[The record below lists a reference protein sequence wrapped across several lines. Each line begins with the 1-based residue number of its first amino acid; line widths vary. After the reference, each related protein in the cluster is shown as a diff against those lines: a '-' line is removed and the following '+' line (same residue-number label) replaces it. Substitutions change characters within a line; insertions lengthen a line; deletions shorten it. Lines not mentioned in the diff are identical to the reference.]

1 MSELHISL
9 AIAGVLIVVG
19 VYFYNMYQESR
30 LRAKAEKA
38 FTGGE
43 EDVLLKAES
52 DESPLDG
59 ERREPSLDMPLDGPD
74 VAELAD
80 DIPNMADLPVE
91 EASVP
96 PQQQAEPLAPPV
108 MPQSHVP
115 EKPVAGASFD
125 EVVDFVATLTPLQPF
140 QAGDGAR
147 FAGAFQGYG
156 RSVRLYGVSRLTG
169 QAEPLDEG
177 RGGDARFTAA
187 LQLVNR
193 SGAISAIDLDDFC
206 RRVQDAATAL
216 GASVAFPDKPEA
228 MKRAAML
235 DEFCAS
241 VDVLIGVNVVTGNG
255 DLLPATKI
263 RAIAESNGLKLKA
276 DGTFHSMND
285 DGITLFTLSNFD
297 PTPFSPDAFRHMTT
311 HGVTLLLDVPKVA
324 LGLRVFD
331 QMLLQAR
338 QIAHTLNAT
347 LVDDNRRPLS
357 DSGIA
362 KIKSQLATIY
372 TKMDAAGIAAGSER
386 ATRLFS

>member
-19 VYFYNMYQESR
+19 VYFYNLYQENR

-43 EDVLLKAES
+43 EDVLLKQEESAEL
-52 DESPLDG
+52 PFDG
-59 ERREPSLDMPLDGPD
+59 ERREPSLDLPLDGPEA
-74 VAELAD
+74 AELAD
-80 DIPNMADLPVE
+80 DIPDLSGDELPRDDIPE
-91 EASVP
+91 SVAP
-96 PQQQAEPLAPPV
+96 AALAPA
-108 MPQSHVP
+108 
-115 EKPVAGASFD
+115 PVAEKERQAAPSSFD
-125 EVVDFVATLTPLQPF
+125 EIVDFVATITPAESF
-140 QAGDGAR
+140 QSDDSAR
-147 FAGAFQGYG
+147 FVASFEGFG
-156 RSVRLYGVSRLTG
+156 RMVRLLGLNRLTG
-169 QAEPLDEG
+169 QAEPLEEG
-177 RGGDARFTAA
+177 RQGYAKFFAA

-193 SGAISAIDLDDFC
+193 SGAVSAADLDDFC
-206 RRVQDAATAL
+206 RRVQDFAAGL
-216 GASVAFPDKPEA
+216 GASASFPNKADA
-228 MKRAAML
+228 MSRAGTL

-255 DLLPATKI
+255 DMLPATKI

-276 DGTFHSMND
+276 DGAFHAMND
-285 DGITLFTLSNFD
+285 DGVTLFTLSNFD
-297 PTPFSPDAFRHMTT
+297 PTPFSPDSFRHMTT

-338 QIAHTLNAT
+338 QIAHTLNAV
-347 LVDDNRRPLS
+347 LVDDNRRPLT
-357 DSGIA
+357 DNGIA

-372 TKMDAAGIAAGSER
+372 TKMDAAGIAPGSER